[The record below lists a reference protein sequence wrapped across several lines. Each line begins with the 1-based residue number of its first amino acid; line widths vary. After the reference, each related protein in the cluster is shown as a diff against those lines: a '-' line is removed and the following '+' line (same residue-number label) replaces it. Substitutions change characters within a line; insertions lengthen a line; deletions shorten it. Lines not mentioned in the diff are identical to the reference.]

1 MNSEALL
8 SAARMLGL
16 LAILVVVA
24 QCWLLHYRRGRQ
36 MREVISAR
44 MVSQR
49 EFLDENSESLLI
61 TGRLEKLLMKAG
73 IRTTQSGLMLLALV
87 LLVSSAVILALYG
100 LVAAVMSLVCWVLL
114 CWVYWNLRYQRLR
127 RTIFDNLPTIID
139 NVLRNMDA
147 GRSLDQAM
155 IDSLRDAPD
164 VFAPLAFRVRS
175 AVEAGREYAG
185 LFDGYARLYQVPPM
199 VLVAVTL
206 RTTSRFGSSVR
217 PVLGQVS
224 DSLRAQQEMRREFM
238 ASTAETRM
246 TAGVF
251 AATPILLS
259 LYMVLMNDTYR
270 DILLGTDTGKIMLM
284 VAGALQAFGVVVIF
298 RMIQG
303 VGRG

>member
-36 MREVISAR
+36 MREVVGAR

-49 EFLDENSESLLI
+49 EFLDDNGESLLI

-185 LFDGYARLYQVPPM
+185 LFDSYAKLYEVPPM

-224 DSLRAQQEMRREFM
+224 ESLRAQQEMRREFM

-246 TAGVF
+246 TAVMF
-251 AATPILLS
+251 AAVPVFLS
-259 LYMVLMNDTYR
+259 LYMVLMNETYR
-270 DILLGTDTGKIMLM
+270 QILLETGTGRTMLIS
-284 VAGALQAFGVVVIF
+284 AAALQIAGVLVIL

>member
-1 MNSEALL
+1 MSSDALL

-24 QCWLLHYRRGRQ
+24 QCWLLHYRRSRQ
-36 MREVISAR
+36 MREVVGAR
-44 MVSQR
+44 IASQG
-49 EFLDENSESLLI
+49 EFLEENSDSLLI

-73 IRTTQSGLMLLALV
+73 IRATQSGLLLLV
-87 LLVSSAVILALYG
+87 LVFLVSSAVILALYG
-100 LVAAVMSLVCWVLL
+100 ALAALLSLLGWLL
-114 CWVYWNLRYQRLR
+114 LGWAYWNLRYQRLR
-127 RTIFDNLPTIID
+127 RAIFDNLPTIID
-139 NVLRNMDA
+139 NVLRSMDA

-155 IDSLRDAPD
+155 IDSLREAPE

-185 LFDGYARLYQVPPM
+185 LFDSYARLYEVPPM

-251 AATPILLS
+251 AAVPILLS
-259 LYMVLMNDTYR
+259 LYMVLTNDTYR
-270 DILLGTDTGKIMLM
+270 DVLFGTDSGKVMLM
-284 VAGALQAFGVVVIF
+284 VAGALQALGVIVIL